1 MSRLRPGL
9 SHQQWHTSSSNSPA
23 QNPACHDILDR
34 LWIDHQP
41 EPVHSPFQHPT
52 QKLHERLAW
61 LQELHVPRSMVCPMS
76 SVNSFTLAHNHV
88 VVHVTHGPHA
98 LTNIAVHTGISCT
111 LDQSEELLLDFR
123 RVVTPGGRSA
133 LQTQHGLEQTPS
145 SSKSR
150 LSFRGC
156 NPHIVLLEKG
166 SLEKGSSTVPNRHSQ
181 SQSLRHDQQ
190 QAQRGGLWCRTA
202 KVLLP
207 GQLLLIPSSSESR
220 LGRVIVVFIHPTYR
234 ERLDTLRQVQLLIRS
249 VLSQCAPDV
258 PYARRTL
265 P

>member
-9 SHQQWHTSSSNSPA
+9 SHQQWHTSSSNSTA
-23 QNPACHDILDR
+23 QNPACTISS
-34 LWIDHQP
+34 IDCGLIINLNPSTVLSSIQP
-41 EPVHSPFQHPT
+41 RNFTSGLPGSKNCT
-52 QKLHERLAW
+52 SLGAW
-61 LQELHVPRSMVCPMS
+61 CPMS

-123 RVVTPGGRSA
+123 RVVTPGGRST
-133 LQTQHGLEQTPS
+133 LQTQRGLEQTPS

-190 QAQRGGLWCRTA
+190 QAQRGCL
-202 KVLLP
+202 V
-207 GQLLLIPSSSESR
+207 SSCSYPQVVSR
-220 LGRVIVVFIHPTYR
+220 ALAV
-234 ERLDTLRQVQLLIRS
+234 
-249 VLSQCAPDV
+249 
-258 PYARRTL
+258 
-265 P
+265 